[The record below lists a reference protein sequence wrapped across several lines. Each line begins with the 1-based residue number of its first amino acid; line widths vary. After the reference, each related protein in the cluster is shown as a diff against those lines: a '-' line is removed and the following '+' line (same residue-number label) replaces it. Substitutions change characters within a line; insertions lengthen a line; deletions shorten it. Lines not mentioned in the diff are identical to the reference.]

1 MGSHRVGQDWSDLA
15 AAAADFTL
23 LLFFFFP
30 LSLSTSLPFIFV
42 YFSRTFYSSCIYYF
56 LYDFLSFFFFYN
68 ISYMFISLILCNWW
82 LLFRNRTQ
90 FSISQISEASLFF
103 HLHCISVGPF
113 PRLVVISFL
122 HFPSL
127 GLLSSLLLKK
137 ITSHNSCGFSFP
149 EDKLWN
155 QDMSECKLFVW
166 ELTPKSTCRG
176 ME

>member
-1 MGSHRVGQDWSDLA
+1 MATQSSVLAWRIPGTAEPGGLPSMGSHRVGQDWSDLT

-42 YFSRTFYSSCIYYF
+42 CFSRTVYSSCIYYF
-56 LYDFLSFFFFYN
+56 LYDFLS
-68 ISYMFISLILCNWW
+68 
-82 LLFRNRTQ
+82 
-90 FSISQISEASLFF
+90 LFF
-103 HLHCISVGPF
+103 HLHCISVWPF
-113 PRLVVISFL
+113 PHLVVISFL

-127 GLLSSLLLKK
+127 GLLSSLLLKT

-155 QDMSECKLFVW
+155 KDMSECKLLVW